1 MFQTPGGLQRNAAQV
16 VVAALLASEEK
27 VGSPQNPRVLE
38 SEAEGGR
45 VRGTPQRD
53 KQPIRFNI
61 GSSLHERDQARVL
74 AMLDDNVDRFAFSLE
89 DIKPDDFKG
98 EPMQINLNSN
108 QAIFRPPHKLG
119 QVEWDF
125 VEAQCRKL
133 ETLGFIQ
140 RSNQSAYASATVVVR
155 KKDAEGN
162 YTDFRQCG
170 DYRPLNME
178 TTLDRYPL
186 PGIEDIFNQMG
197 GATIFSKLD
206 LRSGYH

>member
-1 MFQTPGGLQRNAAQV
+1 
-16 VVAALLASEEK
+16 
-27 VGSPQNPRVLE
+27 
-38 SEAEGGR
+38 
-45 VRGTPQRD
+45 
-53 KQPIRFNI
+53 
-61 GSSLHERDQARVL
+61 
-74 AMLDDNVDRFAFSLE
+74 
-89 DIKPDDFKG
+89 
-98 EPMQINLNSN
+98 MQINLNSD

-119 QVEWDF
+119 KVEWDF

-170 DYRPLNME
+170 DYRPLSME

-197 GATIFSKLD
+197 GATIFSILD
-206 LRSGYH
+206 LRSGYHQMPVRVEDRCKTAFCVKG